1 MSSALNEIS
10 HDQKAA
16 ARLRRTTLFWFVVVG
31 FLFLTLT
38 LDGCFLRMYQ
48 SQFFPTLRAEWF
60 YAVLTLHGVG
70 MLAVWFAAGMA
81 AVTYLLSNYL
91 RPPLWASPAA
101 LGGTLLGF
109 GLLFVATT
117 RGLFGAGWHFLFPLP
132 FYSQGTW
139 PDWATGCFFASI
151 VVFSTFWLIWSLAL
165 IIAILRRYS
174 FRTSL
179 GWHYLSGRKA
189 PEIPPLVLITMVA
202 LVSAVTG
209 FLELLALFFF
219 YFLQWRVKDF
229 VANPLLMKNLT
240 FFYGHLLVLASMY
253 LGVAIVYDQL
263 PTFNNREWK
272 TNKIIVIAW
281 NSVLVMVLMGF
292 FDQLYMDI
300 VHPRMPQVMGQAT
313 AYFSAVPAAVI
324 SIFDGLLLVYGSR
337 MRWTVGST
345 FMFLGLMGWAA
356 GGVGAVIDSMMA
368 DNSVLHNTLWA
379 PAHLHTFY
387 LMGVVL
393 MILGFAYDLGSR
405 LSRLPESRMLKGLIL
420 TTFIA
425 GGYGFVILGFWS
437 GAHSV
442 PRRYATYPEGL
453 THATT
458 YARTAVAFI
467 IVFIFGLVLF
477 LWEIG
482 RRYFRAIFT

>member
-10 HDQKAA
+10 QNQKAVA
-16 ARLRRTTLFWFVVVG
+16 GLRQTTLFWFAVVG

-48 SQFFPTLRAEWF
+48 SQFFPTLRPEWF
-60 YAVLTLHGVG
+60 YAVLTLHGVS
-70 MLAVWFAAGMA
+70 MVAVWFVAGMA
-81 AVTYLLSNYL
+81 AVTYLLGNYL
-91 RPPLWASPAA
+91 RPPLWASRAA
-101 LGGTLLGF
+101 LGGTVVGF
-109 GLLFVATT
+109 GLLFVATA

-139 PDWATGCFFASI
+139 PDWATGCFFASLI
-151 VVFSTFWLIWSLAL
+151 VFSAVWLIWSLAL
-165 IIAILRRYS
+165 ITAILRRYS
-174 FRTSL
+174 FRNSL
-179 GWHYLSGRKA
+179 GWHYLSGRKGL
-189 PEIPPLVLITMVA
+189 EIPPLVLITMVA
-202 LVSAVTG
+202 LVSAVAG
-209 FLELLALFFF
+209 FLDLVALFFF
-219 YFLQWRVKDF
+219 YLLQWRVKDF

-240 FFYGHLLVLASMY
+240 FFYAHLLVLASMY

-272 TNKIIVIAW
+272 TDKIIVLAW
-281 NSVLVMVLMGF
+281 NAVLVMVSIGF
-292 FDQLYMDI
+292 FHQLYMDI
-300 VHPRMPQVMGQAT
+300 VHPRTLQVMGQAIS
-313 AYFSAVPAAVI
+313 YFSAVPAAVI

-345 FMFLGLMGWAA
+345 FMFLGLMGWAVA
-356 GGVGAVIDSMMA
+356 GVSAVIDSTITV
-368 DNSVLHNTLWA
+368 NSILHNTLWA
-379 PAHLHTFY
+379 PAHLHTFF

-405 LSRLPESRMLKGLIL
+405 LSCMPESRVLKRLIL

-425 GGYGFVILGFWS
+425 GGYGFVFLGFWS

-453 THATT
+453 IHATT